1 MSGEVAHTRRLGC
14 CVLVARREC
23 SRFHLGKDV
32 GGGCAVGDRWRKRRN
47 WRRSLNWIVER
58 RLCETG
64 TETWLKESHKLAKH
78 RFEINQRN
86 RTRLSKSV
94 PRVKVPHHGHACG
107 LRHHHL
113 RTRESGH
120 LSAYKSRRL
129 LTEESSRLSGY
140 ESGLTLHGGHQVTG
154 RTGGYKTSKVTVG
167 RDQRLQ

>member
-1 MSGEVAHTRRLGC
+1 MYPVLVNPSCGLGRKTWSEGIIFSRRLGC

-23 SRFHLGKDV
+23 SRFHLGKDI
-32 GGGCAVGDRWRKRRN
+32 GRGCAVGDRWRKRRN

-64 TETWLKESHKLAKH
+64 TE
-78 RFEINQRN
+78 
-86 RTRLSKSV
+86 TRLSKSV

-120 LSAYKSRRL
+120 LSAYESRRL